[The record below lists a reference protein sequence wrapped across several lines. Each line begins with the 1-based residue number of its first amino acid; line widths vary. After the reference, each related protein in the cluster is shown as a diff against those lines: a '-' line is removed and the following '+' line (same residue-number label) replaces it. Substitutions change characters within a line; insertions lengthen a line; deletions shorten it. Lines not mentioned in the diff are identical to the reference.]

1 LRVLQFQ
8 SICQAPL
15 YVTDELLR
23 LEGFTDVQFVKTVGG
38 VLAKNLAAGEVDI
51 GMNYIA
57 PNLLRL
63 EAGDPL
69 VILAGGHIGCL
80 ELFGTEAVR
89 ALRDLKGKTV
99 ALTFGLGGPEHVF
112 VSSFAAYVGLNPSRD
127 INWVTHPM
135 DEAVRLFAEGKV
147 DAYLG
152 FPPAAQE
159 LRAQKIGHVVVN
171 TAVDRPWSQY
181 FCCMIIAHR
190 DFVHRHPVATKRAI
204 RAILKGADLCALQPD
219 RAAQTLVDKDFTK
232 HYDVALQVMQELP
245 YGKWRE
251 YNPEDTVRFYALRLY
266 EAGMVKSSPQ
276 KLIAE
281 GTDWRFLNELKEE
294 LNG

>member
-1 LRVLQFQ
+1 MSPQHARQFSRRRFLGVTLAGTAGPLGLHPKPVAAEPPPETTKLRVLQLQ

-15 YVTDELLR
+15 YVTNELLR

-63 EAGDPL
+63 DAGDPL
-69 VILAGGHIGCL
+69 MILAGGHIGCL

-89 ALRDLKGKTV
+89 TLRDLKGKTV
-99 ALTFGLGGPEHVF
+99 ALTFGLGGPEHIF
-112 VSSFAAYVGLNPSRD
+112 IASFTAYVGLNPSRD

-152 FPPAAQE
+152 FPPTAQE
-159 LRAQKIGHVVVN
+159 LRAQKIGHVVLN

-190 DFVHRHPVATKRAI
+190 DF
-204 RAILKGADLCALQPD
+204 
-219 RAAQTLVDKDFTK
+219 
-232 HYDVALQVMQELP
+232 
-245 YGKWRE
+245 
-251 YNPEDTVRFYALRLY
+251 
-266 EAGMVKSSPQ
+266 
-276 KLIAE
+276 
-281 GTDWRFLNELKEE
+281 
-294 LNG
+294 